1 MSDII
6 KKQIV
11 INRIKLPYEVLSVIK
26 DYIFNDTAKYMLKIK
41 KKKNI
46 ILSEINNTTYSGKNY
61 DNDNDNDFSLN
72 FGGSWHFWIPN
83 DENCPQ
89 FQAYFCTKCGNY
101 EYLSSLT
108 YEGILKIMCD
118 CH

>member
-1 MSDII
+1 MSII
-6 KKQIV
+6 VKKQVV
-11 INRIKLPYEVLSVIK
+11 INRIKLPHDVLSVVK
-26 DYIFNDTAKYMLKIK
+26 DYIFNDIAKYMLKIK

-46 ILSEINNTTYSGKNY
+46 VLTEINNTTYSGKNII
-61 DNDNDNDFSLN
+61 NDNELDFN
-72 FGGSWHFWIPN
+72 RSWHFWVEN

-108 YEGILKIMCD
+108 YDGILKIMCD
-118 CH
+118 CE

>member
-1 MSDII
+1 MSII
-6 KKQIV
+6 VKKQVV
-11 INRIKLPYEVLSVIK
+11 INRIKLPPDVLSVVK

-41 KKKNI
+41 AKKNI
-46 ILSEINNTTYSGKNY
+46 ILRQINTTTYSGKNLI
-61 DNDNDNDFSLN
+61 DNDNFE
-72 FGGSWHFWIPN
+72 GSWHFWVEN

-108 YEGILKIMCD
+108 YDGILKIMCD
-118 CH
+118 CD